1 LAASEQYTMQRTN
14 LLLSVKGFTMS
25 IRDWP
30 AETRPRE
37 KLLSQGAY
45 SLSDAEL
52 LAIFLRTGI
61 PGLDAV
67 GLAQALLNRFGSLGA
82 LMKADQAEFCQGQG
96 LGQAKY
102 VQLQAVMEMARRHLW
117 SELQQQPTLTSPAD
131 TRQFL
136 LAKMRDLAHEEFAC
150 IWLDN
155 QHQVLAF
162 ETLFKGTIDSAAVY
176 PREVVKTALKH
187 NAAAVII
194 AHNHPSGIAEPSQA
208 DQLLTEKLKKAFSA
222 IEVRLLDHMVV
233 GQGVVVSFAERGIL

>member
-1 LAASEQYTMQRTN
+1 
-14 LLLSVKGFTMS
+14 MS

-30 AETRPRE
+30 AHLRPRE
-37 KLLSQGAY
+37 KLLAQGAQA
-45 SLSDAEL
+45 LTDAEL

-67 GLAQALLNRFGSLGA
+67 GLSQTLLNRFGSLGH
-82 LMKADQAEFCQGQG
+82 LLKANQDEFCQGEG
-96 LGQAKY
+96 LGPAKF
-102 VQLQAVMEMARRHLW
+102 VQLQAVLEMARRHLW
-117 SELQQQPTLTSPAD
+117 SELEQLPSLTSPAD

-162 ETLFKGTIDSAAVY
+162 ETLFTGTIDSAAVY
-176 PREVVKTALKH
+176 PREVIKTALKH

-208 DQLLTEKLKKAFSA
+208 DQLLTEKLKQAFSS
-222 IEVRLLDHMVV
+222 IDVRLLDHMVV

>member
-1 LAASEQYTMQRTN
+1 
-14 LLLSVKGFTMS
+14 MS

-30 AETRPRE
+30 AQQRPRE
-37 KLLSQGAY
+37 KLLAVGAQA
-45 SLSDAEL
+45 LTDAEL

-67 GLAQALLNRFGSLGA
+67 GLSQALLDRFGSLGR
-82 LMKADQAEFCQGQG
+82 LLKANQAEFCAGQG
-96 LGQAKY
+96 LGPAKF

-117 SELQQQPTLTSPAD
+117 SELQNQPALTSPGD

-136 LAKMRDLAHEEFAC
+136 LAKMRDLDHEEFAC

-176 PREVVKTALKH
+176 PREVIKTALKH

-208 DQLLTEKLKKAFSA
+208 DQLLTEKLKKAFSS
-222 IEVRLLDHMVV
+222 IDVRLLDHMVV

>member
-1 LAASEQYTMQRTN
+1 
-14 LLLSVKGFTMS
+14 MS

-30 AETRPRE
+30 ASLRPRE
-37 KLLSQGAY
+37 KLLSEGAQA
-45 SLSDAEL
+45 LTDAEL

-67 GLAQALLNRFGSLGA
+67 GLSQALLARFGTLA
-82 LMKADQAEFCQGQG
+82 KLMKADKDEFCQGQG
-96 LGQAKY
+96 LGPAKF

-117 SELQQQPTLTSPAD
+117 SELVNSASLTSPSD

-136 LAKMRDLAHEEFAC
+136 LAKIRDLEHEEFAC

-162 ETLFKGTIDSAAVY
+162 ETLFTGTIDSAAVY
-176 PREVVKTALKH
+176 PREVIKKALKH
-187 NAAAVII
+187 NAAAVIV

-208 DQLLTEKLKKAFSA
+208 DQLLTEKLKNALFS
-222 IEVRLLDHMVV
+222 IDVRLLDHMVV